1 MTSLPPSIPP
11 WSQAPPSTGPAPQPT
26 LGAAPQPS
34 AFTNPIVGTVSSS
47 PGGIPAS
54 VQSLFPNAAKNRR
67 SLREAPLSVLA
78 VVSALVGQATLV
90 IVAVAFMA
98 VAGGVAKV
106 ASDFQ
111 SEFGT
116 SSSGTSDGEI
126 MLVVGS
132 MILFVFAVSIIAVAL
147 KLYGGSWKAWFG
159 AVGLQ
164 GFFLLVG
171 LYMVIEASGTWV
183 LGLIGPVIIAGMLML
198 PDARTWVA
206 TESSPT

>member
-1 MTSLPPSIPP
+1 MESSSSLNGPRSAANTGSGTSTERVHQSDRWDSLVKSRGH
-11 WSQAPPSTGPAPQPT
+11 SC
-26 LGAAPQPS
+26 LGAIAVSQRSQES
-34 AFTNPIVGTVSSS
+34 ALLA
-47 PGGIPAS
+47 GG
-54 VQSLFPNAAKNRR
+54 
-67 SLREAPLSVLA
+67 PLSVLA
-78 VVSALVGQATLV
+78 VVSALVGQAALV